1 MIELLKQE
9 YNCMKSI
16 DIYSNTKAFIFDLD
30 GTLADTMP
38 LHFEAWTRTAK
49 IMNLKFSIDF
59 LKSCAGMPS
68 AKIINLLN
76 EKNKLKI
83 DPQEFST
90 LKEAFFTKEMHKIKE
105 ISAVTNLVYKYHG
118 KIPMAVGTGGKRDI
132 AAETLR
138 ILGLD
143 KYIPILVSADDVE
156 NHKPEPETF
165 LKCAELMGIDPENC
179 QVFEDATLGFQAAKA
194 AGMMLTDVT
203 PFY

>member
-1 MIELLKQE
+1 
-9 YNCMKSI
+9 MKSI
-16 DIYSNTKAFIFDLD
+16 DIFPTTKAFIFDLD

-38 LHFEAWTRTAK
+38 LHFEAWVKTAE
-49 IMNLKFSIDF
+49 IMNLEFSIDF

-68 AKIINLLN
+68 SKIIDLLN
-76 EKNKLKI
+76 AKNNQTI
-83 DPQEFST
+83 DPQKFSIMKEEFF
-90 LKEAFFTKEMHKIKE
+90 AKEMHKIKE
-105 ISAVTNLVYKYHG
+105 ISAVTDLVYKYHG
-118 KIPMAVGTGGKRDI
+118 KIPMAVGTGGKRNI
-132 AAETLR
+132 AAETLQ

-165 LKCAELMGIDPENC
+165 LKCAELMEVSPENC

-194 AGMMLTDVT
+194 AGMKVTDVT

>member
-1 MIELLKQE
+1 
-9 YNCMKSI
+9 MKTI
-16 DIYSNTKAFIFDLD
+16 DIFPTTKAFIFDLD

-38 LHFEAWTRTAK
+38 LHYDAWVKTAE
-49 IMNLKFSIDF
+49 IMNLEFSLDF

-68 AKIINLLN
+68 SKIIDLLN
-76 EKNKLKI
+76 EKNNRTI
-83 DPQEFST
+83 DPQKFSDMKEEFF
-90 LKEAFFTKEMHKIKE
+90 AKEMHKIKE
-105 ISAVTNLVYKYHG
+105 ITAVTDLVYKYHG
-118 KIPMAVGTGGKRDI
+118 KIPMAVGTGGKRNI
-132 AAETLR
+132 AAETLQ

-165 LKCAELMGIDPENC
+165 LKCAELMGIRPENC

-194 AGMMLTDVT
+194 AGMKVTDVT

>member
-1 MIELLKQE
+1 
-9 YNCMKSI
+9 MKSI
-16 DIYSNTKAFIFDLD
+16 DIYPNTEAFIFDLD

-38 LHFEAWTRTAK
+38 LHFQAWTKTAE
-49 IMNLKFSIDF
+49 IMNLKFSLDF

-76 EKNKLKI
+76 EKNNHKI
-83 DPQEFST
+83 DPQEFSN
-90 LKEAFFTKEMHKIKE
+90 LKEEFFTKDMHKIKK
-105 ISAVTNLVYKYHG
+105 ISAVTDLVYKYHG
-118 KIPMAVGTGGKRDI
+118 KIPMAVGTGGKRTI
-132 AAETLR
+132 ASETLQ

-165 LKCAELMGIDPENC
+165 LKCAELMGISPKNC
-179 QVFEDATLGFQAAKA
+179 QVFEDANLGFQAAKA

>member
-1 MIELLKQE
+1 
-9 YNCMKSI
+9 MKTI
-16 DIYSNTKAFIFDLD
+16 DIFPTTKAFIFDLD

-38 LHFEAWTRTAK
+38 LHYEAWVKTAE
-49 IMNLKFSIDF
+49 IMNLEFSIDF

-68 AKIINLLN
+68 TKIIDLLN
-76 EKNKLKI
+76 EKNNHTI
-83 DPQEFST
+83 DPQKFSNMKEEFF
-90 LKEAFFTKEMHKIKE
+90 AKEMHKIKE
-105 ISAVTNLVYKYHG
+105 ISAVTDLVYKYHG
-118 KIPMAVGTGGKRDI
+118 KIPMAVGTGGKRNI
-132 AAETLR
+132 AAETLQ

-165 LKCAELMGIDPENC
+165 LKCAELMGISPENC

-194 AGMMLTDVT
+194 AGMKVTDVT